1 MARYGWPNQW
11 PIYCGIPRIGAN
23 WRSSTS
29 MAEETSDR
37 ETKRIL
43 GDLAAS
49 SEQLA
54 KRAESRIADH
64 RYHFSPVPA
73 FSFAYATRV

>member
-1 MARYGWPNQW
+1 
-11 PIYCGIPRIGAN
+11 
-23 WRSSTS
+23 

-73 FSFAYATRV
+73 FGDVRDCKPKARDGRTITSS